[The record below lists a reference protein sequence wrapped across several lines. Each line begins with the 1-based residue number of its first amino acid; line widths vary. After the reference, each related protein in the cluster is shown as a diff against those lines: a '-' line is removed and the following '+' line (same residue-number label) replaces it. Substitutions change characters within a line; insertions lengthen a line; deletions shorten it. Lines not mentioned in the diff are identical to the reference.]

1 MKHCFLA
8 VIALLAVNGT
18 AVAAER
24 RSLEMRVVSIT
35 DGDTI
40 TARDALNTQH
50 KVRLAGIDSPE
61 AEQPFGS
68 RSKQHL
74 SQLLQNKAVLIEW
87 SKTDRYGRLIATVR
101 VPGAGAC
108 AAPPCPPVVDVSLAQ
123 LRAGMAWHDKEF
135 EKEQTPRERR
145 EYAAA
150 EQQARAGK
158 TGLWADK
165 NPVAP
170 SEWRRGLTSGPVK
183 KSRNN
188 ICHEPSS
195 TSYKATTDFESFATI
210 EACLASGGRRPGNP

>member
-8 VIALLAVNGT
+8 VVALLVLNGT
-18 AVAAER
+18 VAAAEKKT
-24 RSLEMRVVSIT
+24 LDVRVVGIT

-40 TARDALNTQH
+40 TVLDALKTER

-61 AEQPFGS
+61 GEQPFGS

-74 SQLLQNKAVLIEW
+74 SQLLQNKAVVIEW

-101 VPGAGAC
+101 VPQAGTC
-108 AAPPCPPVVDVSLAQ
+108 RSPPCSPIDASLAQ
-123 LRAGMAWHDKEF
+123 LSAGMAWHDKEF

-145 EYAAA
+145 DYAAA

-195 TSYKATTDFESFATI
+195 SSYKATTDFESFATI
-210 EACLASGGRRPGNP
+210 EACLKSGGRRPRNP